1 MGHCK
6 VIKFAC
12 EQNMYSFLITDPKSW
27 IKANKEN
34 PPTKFKFHGI

>member
-1 MGHCK
+1 MHELNL
-6 VIKFAC
+6 

-34 PPTKFKFHGI
+34 LNLSFMESRARD